1 MSRDHAA
8 HVRWRG
14 DVCDVQRGDVTRG
27 RVRGQQRGHELGR
40 QPLRAHVPGTGDL
53 ATRGLVTSTALMQGI
68 PESSLRRTSDHAM
81 IYLFEANTELE
92 EKLTVKT
99 LPDIINTNVTIG
111 DGPFV
116 APVKIFTP
124 PHMEPDMKYPVI
136 VYVYGGPGF
145 QQVDKLFRF

>member
-1 MSRDHAA
+1 
-8 HVRWRG
+8 
-14 DVCDVQRGDVTRG
+14 
-27 RVRGQQRGHELGR
+27 
-40 QPLRAHVPGTGDL
+40 
-53 ATRGLVTSTALMQGI
+53 
-68 PESSLRRTSDHAM
+68 M

-92 EKLTVKT
+92 EKLAAKT

-136 VYVYGGPGF
+136 VYVYGGPGA
-145 QQVDKLFRF
+145 QQVDTNIFGHFDFL